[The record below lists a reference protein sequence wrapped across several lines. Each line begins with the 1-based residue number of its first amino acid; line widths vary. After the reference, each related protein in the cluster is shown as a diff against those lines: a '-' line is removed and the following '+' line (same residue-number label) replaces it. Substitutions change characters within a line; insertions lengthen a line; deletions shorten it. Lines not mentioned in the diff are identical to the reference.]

1 VCRCTDRSL
10 SVTVAGRDLLQI
22 TPVLLQ
28 AWYEEV
34 GAGACKAPY
43 GVQAVVPSDAVRV

>member
-1 VCRCTDRSL
+1 MCHCTDRSL
-10 SVTVAGRDLLQI
+10 SVTAVRRDLLQI

-28 AWYEEV
+28 AWYDEV

-43 GVQAVVPSDAVRV
+43 RVQAVVPSDAVRV